1 MTMETRTFNIGQAAD
16 ASGVSAK
23 MIRHYEQL
31 GILPRARRTLANY
44 RTYSES
50 DVHTL
55 RFVRQARD
63 LGFPLAQIQALLTLW
78 KDRRR
83 PSRKVKELAQAHI
96 AELEMRIRELQ
107 DMKRTLENLAAHC
120 HGDDRPDCPILE
132 GLERPTQ
139 TPVMAERGARGG
151 RRIAGK
157 GR

>member
-1 MTMETRTFNIGQAAD
+1 MMETRTFNIGDAAE

-23 MIRHYEQL
+23 MIRHYEQI
-31 GILPRARRTLANY
+31 GIIPRARRTLANY
-44 RTYSES
+44 RTYSEN

-96 AELEMRIRELQ
+96 AELDIRIRELK

-132 GLERPTQ
+132 GLEKPARPPAASRRRRT
-139 TPVMAERGARGG
+139 AR
-151 RRIAGK
+151 
-157 GR
+157 